1 MYIYFNDSK
10 TSGWNRGEDFYDI
23 SSADG
28 IVNTWKDFM
37 DVWTDPRI
45 LNYAYK
51 DTEYYSDTEQPYVNI
66 KWDTD
71 LDGGIINLM
80 YFDGDHFYAPILD
93 PIPNG
98 LTEYNWYPDSDIE
111 ERDDFQIQ
119 IEKDSIYYPFNN
131 SSFSLYKKPIVNVYW
146 EDYISSSDGDK
157 QIPDTQNSIV
167 DQATINILDPT
178 VFQVPPPDDDDDPT
192 NDHIVFFGD
201 DIIDIPFPHEILYD
215 HIEKKWY
222 IRMKIYLT
230 NYWYEEED
238 KPYGPFRWII
248 NEDPKVS
255 WLKINGY
262 ESDTNNQYEGVV
274 YKNSGEIEVL
284 LQLRGLM
291 PVNAST
297 TLEIKAECIG
307 RHIGNKDV
315 KFVSRYSTWLDDE
328 GNQIPVLSDNFT
340 IPVSINY

>member
-1 MYIYFNDSK
+1 M
-10 TSGWNRGEDFYDI
+10 
-23 SSADG
+23 
-28 IVNTWKDFM
+28 
-37 DVWTDPRI
+37 
-45 LNYAYK
+45 
-51 DTEYYSDTEQPYVNI
+51 
-66 KWDTD
+66 
-71 LDGGIINLM
+71 
-80 YFDGDHFYAPILD
+80 
-93 PIPNG
+93 
-98 LTEYNWYPDSDIE
+98 
-111 ERDDFQIQ
+111 
-119 IEKDSIYYPFNN
+119 
-131 SSFSLYKKPIVNVYW
+131 
-146 EDYISSSDGDK
+146 
-157 QIPDTQNSIV
+157 
-167 DQATINILDPT
+167 INIIDPT

-291 PVNAST
+291 PTSDSFNRWQTIKLNGGYEFDFNSVWV
-297 TLEIKAECIG
+297 LEIQCVMIFSSG
-307 RHIGNKDV
+307 I
-315 KFVSRYSTWLDDE
+315 WM
-328 GNQIPVLSDNFT
+328 PVL
-340 IPVSINY
+340 V